1 MRAICLFAV
10 CILLTGC
17 ASRQDDGTMDASLV
31 LRAMHR
37 CSRVSPE
44 IDLVNVPSGTT
55 RFDVKLEDKQDAR
68 KFHGGGSW
76 ANDGSNVIPEGALT
90 RHYIGACPPPGTGG
104 SYQYV
109 ITAVDANGQPLTV
122 KLVEFSME

>member
-1 MRAICLFAV
+1 MRFVYFVLIAV
-10 CILLTGC
+10 LLAGC
-17 ASRQDDGTMDASLV
+17 ASRQDDGMGAELQ

-55 RFDVKLEDKQDAR
+55 RFDVKLEDVNDLR

-76 ANDGSNVIPEGALT
+76 AHDGSNIIPEGALT
-90 RHYIGACPPPGTGG
+90 RHYMGACPPMGQVGT
-104 SYQYV
+104 YQYV
-109 ITAVDANGQPLTV
+109 ISAIAADGQILEVKKTV
-122 KLVEFSME
+122 FTVE